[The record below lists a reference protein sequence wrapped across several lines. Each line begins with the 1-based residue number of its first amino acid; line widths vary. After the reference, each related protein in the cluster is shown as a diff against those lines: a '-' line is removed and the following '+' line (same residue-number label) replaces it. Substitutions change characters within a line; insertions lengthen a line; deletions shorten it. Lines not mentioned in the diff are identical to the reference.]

1 MTTQPQQPRL
11 VIDWSETENRLVIFF
26 NDHNDTSMT
35 SQTSGMIQKMKTSE
49 RRELMGFVAMLKKKY
64 NDAIFFFPMFDL
76 NQIHQQLK
84 QAFEEKAPS
93 NLSQLNQMVMAVG
106 KGTLPLDQLQTMMYQ
121 KLKVM
126 IEVEHID
133 VDITSSRS
141 SSSPATTSSTKPS
154 SVATKVRAKVAT
166 SSAAAV
172 TDKSVSDTTDSVTG
186 VRTIVRNLPGG
197 GTSTSTS
204 GGNSI
209 YRREQAK
216 GRAAATSLNAAQR
229 KREALGRAKKQ
240 DARVQESEV
249 EEVRRRFLFLL
260 INFFFII

>member
-1 MTTQPQQPRL
+1 MASMTTQPQQPRL
-11 VIDWSETENRLVIFF
+11 VIDWSETENRLIIFF
-26 NDHNDTSMT
+26 NDHNDTCMT

-49 RRELMGFVAMLKKKY
+49 RRELMGLVAMLKKKY
-64 NDAIFFFPMFDL
+64 NDAIFLFPMFDL

-106 KGTLPLDQLQTMMYQ
+106 KGTLPLNQLQTMMYQ

-141 SSSPATTSSTKPS
+141 SSSPTTTSSTKPS
-154 SVATKVRAKVAT
+154 SVVTKVRAKVAT

-172 TDKSVSDTTDSVTG
+172 TDNIVSDTTDSVTG
-186 VRTIVRNLPGG
+186 VRTIIRNLPGG
-197 GTSTSTS
+197 GTSTSKS
-204 GGNSI
+204 GGNSS

-240 DARVQESEV
+240 DVQESEV
-249 EEVRRRFLFLL
+249 EEVRRRFYFY
-260 INFFFII
+260 